1 MGLPEIIIEFK
12 TKGVTAIKRSARG
25 IVAIVLK
32 DDTEE
37 GQALNIYKSVLD
49 VDPTHFTAR
58 NYEYLKLVYEGS
70 PAKTIVLKVATTEEN
85 LNPQLKQLNDL
96 KWNYLVIPGITDDEK
111 TTVAAWIKE
120 ARDDHHKT
128 FKAVLPNCKGDH
140 EGIINL
146 TTDNITSTLGTAAF
160 STAEYCCRIAGVLA
174 GLSLARSCSYFELT
188 DITAADV
195 PEDANERIDNGE
207 LVIVF
212 DGEKYKIGRG
222 VNSLT
227 SFTPEHGQDFS
238 KIKIIE
244 GVDLYQDDI
253 RETFESSYVGKV
265 INDYDNKQA
274 LVAAILAYHRELEG
288 NVLDRTFD
296 NTAAIDVEAQETYL
310 QSQGTDTSEMDETAL
325 AQANTGSKVFITSNV
340 KFVDAMEGRSMS
352 KLRGNRTLAGT
363 WGEIWVDG
371 ELIAELSKIE
381 VKVSAN
387 REDVQ
392 LDIDVDSKMTGIK
405 GEFTLTIKKAY
416 TRYNKVLESWKKG
429 VDLRSQIIT
438 KLADPD
444 ATNGQQERYSID
456 NCWYNDLPL
465 VNYEKGGLIEEEAT
479 GGFTPS
485 DMVNLDAISA

>member
-37 GQALNIYKSVLD
+37 GQALNIYKSVVD

-70 PAKTIVLKVATTEEN
+70 PSKTIVLKVATTEEN

-146 TTDNITSTLGTAAF
+146 TTDNITSTLGTTAF

-174 GLSLARSCSYFELT
+174 GLSLARSSTYFELS

-195 PEDANERIDNGE
+195 PEDADERIDNGE
-207 LVIVF
+207 LVIIF

-274 LVAAILAYHRELEG
+274 FVAAILAYHRELEG
-288 NVLDRTFD
+288 DVLDKTFD

-325 AQANTGSKVFITSNV
+325 AQANTGSKVFIASNV
-340 KFVDAMEGRSMS
+340 KFVDAMEDL
-352 KLRGNRTLAGT
+352 KLTCN
-363 WGEIWVDG
+363 
-371 ELIAELSKIE
+371 
-381 VKVSAN
+381 
-387 REDVQ
+387 
-392 LDIDVDSKMTGIK
+392 M
-405 GEFTLTIKKAY
+405 
-416 TRYNKVLESWKKG
+416 
-429 VDLRSQIIT
+429 
-438 KLADPD
+438 
-444 ATNGQQERYSID
+444 
-456 NCWYNDLPL
+456 
-465 VNYEKGGLIEEEAT
+465 
-479 GGFTPS
+479 
-485 DMVNLDAISA
+485 